1 LPERQVT
8 LTNEV
13 GLHARP
19 AAVFSKAAA
28 RQDCDVT
35 VTKADQSANAKS
47 ILAVLKLDVRKDD
60 TITIRTE
67 GDGADAALAELVKLI
82 EEL

>member
-1 LPERQVT
+1 MPEKEVK

-28 RQDCDVT
+28 GFSAEIT
-35 VTKADQSANAKS
+35 VSKGGQEANAKS
-47 ILAVLKLDVRKDD
+47 IMAVLKLDVKKGDAV
-60 TITIRTE
+60 TIATE
-67 GDGADAALAELVKLI
+67 GADAEEALKELVTLL
-82 EEL
+82 ESL